1 MSTTLVTN
9 GTILTAADRYE
20 ADLYIDRGVVSLIG
34 HGLSL
39 PADTIVDASGLLVM
53 PGGIDV
59 HTHLDMPYGGTATT
73 DDFETGTIAAA
84 HGGTTTVID
93 FATPAPGDDGLYPAF
108 EAWMR
113 RAEGKSVVDFGFHMV
128 ARELTDRVS
137 RDMENLI
144 RRDGVTSF
152 KMFMAYPGRL
162 MADDGA
168 IFRALR
174 KTREHGG
181 LVCVHAENGWVIEA
195 LVRDALARGEIAPK
209 HHALTRPPQGEG
221 EATGRAIALADMAG
235 APVYIV
241 HVSCAEAAE
250 QIRRARDRGLA
261 AFGETCPQY
270 LCLSAD
276 EYDREGF
283 EGAKV
288 VMSPPLRARPHQE
301 ALWHGLRTNVLQVVA
316 TDHCPFGF
324 RDPPQKQAG
333 RDDFSKIPGGAPGI
347 ETRLL
352 LLWEG
357 VREGRIDA
365 HRFVEVAAANPARI
379 FGLWPRKGT
388 IAVGSDADL
397 VLWDPARAVTIS
409 AATHHMRVDYN
420 PYEGRVVTGAP
431 AVVIS
436 RGEVIV
442 DHGVFKGR
450 PGRGQ
455 FLRRGPCLPSPG

>member
-1 MSTTLVTN
+1 
-9 GTILTAADRYE
+9 
-20 ADLYIDRGVVSLIG
+20 
-34 HGLSL
+34 
-39 PADTIVDASGLLVM
+39 M

-261 AFGETCPQY
+261 AFGET
-270 LCLSAD
+270 
-276 EYDREGF
+276 
-283 EGAKV
+283 
-288 VMSPPLRARPHQE
+288 
-301 ALWHGLRTNVLQVVA
+301 
-316 TDHCPFGF
+316 
-324 RDPPQKQAG
+324 
-333 RDDFSKIPGGAPGI
+333 
-347 ETRLL
+347 
-352 LLWEG
+352 
-357 VREGRIDA
+357 
-365 HRFVEVAAANPARI
+365 
-379 FGLWPRKGT
+379 
-388 IAVGSDADL
+388 
-397 VLWDPARAVTIS
+397 
-409 AATHHMRVDYN
+409 
-420 PYEGRVVTGAP
+420 
-431 AVVIS
+431 
-436 RGEVIV
+436 
-442 DHGVFKGR
+442 
-450 PGRGQ
+450 
-455 FLRRGPCLPSPG
+455 